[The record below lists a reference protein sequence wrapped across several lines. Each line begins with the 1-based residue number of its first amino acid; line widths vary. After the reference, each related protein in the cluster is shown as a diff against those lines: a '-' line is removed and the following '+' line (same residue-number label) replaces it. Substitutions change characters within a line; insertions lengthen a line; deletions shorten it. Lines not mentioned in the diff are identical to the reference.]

1 MRARTSS
8 MFITRRLPAAWLR
21 VLLSSEDRTK
31 RLRGK
36 QAGPKVLDFPHG
48 HQKENQKSSQEKARE
63 NREESTEERR
73 EEIRRE
79 EACSE
84 KSHQARGKGI
94 CQAARQAGDKNTQ
107 RQSCHEKYQACE

>member
-36 QAGPKVLDFPHG
+36 QPRPKVLDFPHG

-63 NREESTEERR
+63 SREESTEEKR
-73 EEIRRE
+73 EETCREKTGGQEGCRCE
-79 EACSE
+79 EALRDKIAGE
-84 KSHQARGKGI
+84 
-94 CQAARQAGDKNTQ
+94 AARQAIGKTTQ
-107 RQSCHEKYQACE
+107 RQSCHEK